1 MPLIVKGI
9 KMKKFFLSSVLA
21 LTSVAAHAAGE
32 VITVYKDPNCGCCT
46 AWAEHMNQA
55 GYRLHVMDSKE
66 MPAIKKRLGVPES
79 LQSCHTAVVE
89 ATGQVIEGHVPAPV
103 VAKLIASRSTKGV
116 AVPGMPVNSPGM
128 GKMDGKLVTVD
139 FAGKE
144 FSRN

>member
-1 MPLIVKGI
+1 
-9 KMKKFFLSSVLA
+9 MKKFFLASLLA

-32 VITVYKDPNCGCCT
+32 AITVYKDPDCGCCT

-66 MPAIKKRLGVPES
+66 MPAIKKRLGVPEA

-89 ATGQVIEGHVPAPV
+89 GTGQVIEGHVPAPA

-139 FAGKE
+139 FVGKE

>member
-1 MPLIVKGI
+1 M
-9 KMKKFFLSSVLA
+9 SW
-21 LTSVAAHAAGE
+21 
-32 VITVYKDPNCGCCT
+32 T
-46 AWAEHMNQA
+46 AK
-55 GYRLHVMDSKE
+55 RCLRS
-66 MPAIKKRLGVPES
+66 KRLGVPEA

-89 ATGQVIEGHVPAPV
+89 ATGQVIEGHVPAPA